1 MKNNTFLPVVPRAY
15 TRKDDNQIYIL
26 YIQIYIYIYQI
37 VYIIYIPITRWW
49 DDTIIIILVV
59 AVLAATITINERV
72 YVYTTW

>member
-1 MKNNTFLPVVPRAY
+1 MVPRAY

-26 YIQIYIYIYQI
+26 YIQVYIYQI

>member
-1 MKNNTFLPVVPRAY
+1 MVPRAY
-15 TRKDDNQIYIL
+15 TRKDDKPIYIL
-26 YIQIYIYIYQI
+26 YIHVYIYQI

>member
-15 TRKDDNQIYIL
+15 TRKDDKPIYIL
-26 YIQIYIYIYQI
+26 YIHVYIYQI